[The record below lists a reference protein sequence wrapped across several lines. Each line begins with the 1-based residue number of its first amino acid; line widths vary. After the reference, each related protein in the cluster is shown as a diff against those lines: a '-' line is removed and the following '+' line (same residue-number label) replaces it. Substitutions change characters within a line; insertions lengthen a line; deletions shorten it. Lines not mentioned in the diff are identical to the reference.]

1 MIATASKTMAS
12 FEHTDPPFTANAP
25 PLSATE
31 PALPFVGAARWRL
44 PSGSRQDDP
53 PHTARERRLFIL
65 GGGKSAIRRGDMR
78 RATEDLDVAIKCRR
92 PQRHVRWSGRM
103 DRVSGDDLMLA
114 FLNRHELAECRRLR
128 DLALPNRFR
137 VAQRCS
143 APSRARACH
152 RRAAARA
159 IAQARA

>member
-1 MIATASKTMAS
+1 MAS

-31 PALPFVGAARWRL
+31 PALPFVGAARWRF

-78 RATEDLDVAIKCRR
+78 RATEDLDVANQVPASTASCPLVGSHGPRT
-92 PQRHVRWSGRM
+92 W
-103 DRVSGDDLMLA
+103 
-114 FLNRHELAECRRLR
+114 
-128 DLALPNRFR
+128 
-137 VAQRCS
+137 
-143 APSRARACH
+143 
-152 RRAAARA
+152 
-159 IAQARA
+159 